1 MRRSNL
7 PAELNRFV
15 GRATEQAE
23 LARLLEE
30 SRLVTVVGVGGVGK
44 TRLALR
50 AAAAAKKRYGDE
62 VRIAELAPLRDPEL
76 VAHALVEALGLT
88 DHTLRAPREVLVE
101 HLAERRLL
109 LVLDGF
115 EHLVESCAP
124 LVRELLAHAPGLT
137 VLAAGRRPLR
147 VAGEAVFTL
156 APMCEADA
164 VALLAERAAEAGAP
178 VLPSGA
184 PTAAPRTADAP
195 AHGRV
200 RMSARASAP
209 DARDSVRDAARGSTH
224 GSPGSARDSAYDSVR
239 ELCRRLDGIP
249 LALELAAGRLPLL
262 SVEQM
267 LTRLG
272 DRFRLLTLGS
282 RGALPRHQTL
292 RTAIGWSHE
301 LCTPEERL
309 LWARLSVF
317 AGPFDLEAVE
327 YVCGGPELPTDR
339 ILDLL
344 GGLLAQSLVAREDTP
359 AGPGYRILDT
369 VAAYGAEW
377 LAALGD
383 TERLRRR
390 HRDWYMGLATW
401 CELEWFSPR
410 QAEVAART
418 DAALPNLR
426 AALDLCLELP
436 EDAHLAQHLAGT
448 LWFAWVGC
456 GRLSEGR
463 HWLERALALESGHEE
478 ARLKALWVLGYV
490 TVLQGD
496 GTAAVAALHECGE
509 RARASRNAL
518 AEAYAT
524 HRMGCLALLSDEM
537 PRAEELIGRALEAYR
552 ELGELNSNVLMGQVE
567 LAMARAFLGDLEGAV
582 AICREVREI
591 CEERGERWT
600 RAYALYVLAFSA
612 WTRGAYEE
620 ARELL
625 AECVTINHA
634 FHDLVGL
641 VLAIELLALVTVSE
655 GDPLEAA
662 VLQGAAVP
670 VWDTVGIQL
679 FGSGSFDGPR
689 TLCEQRAGEALGAE
703 AYAAAFRAGLGLS
716 LDATVERALVNRR
729 DPAIDGGAAP
739 AGQAAPRPFRTARSA
754 AVPGTRKPA
763 GSPTR
768 SGGEAAGREP
778 R

>member
-15 GRATEQAE
+15 GRAAE
-23 LARLLEE
+23 EAALTALLQT

-50 AAAAAKKRYGDE
+50 AAAGAQKRYGE
-62 VRIAELAPLRDPEL
+62 GVRLAELAPLRDPDL
-76 VAHALVEALGLT
+76 VAYALVEALGLT
-88 DHTLRAPREVLVE
+88 DHTPRAPREVLVE
-101 HLAERRLL
+101 HLAERRML
-109 LVLDGF
+109 LVVDGF
-115 EHLVESCAP
+115 EHLVEACAP
-124 LVRELLAHAPGLT
+124 LLRELLAHAPGLT

-147 VAGEAVFTL
+147 VAGESVFPL
-156 APMCEADA
+156 APMDEADA
-164 VALLAERAAEAGAP
+164 MALLAERAAEAGAP
-178 VLPSGA
+178 VTGSLPAGPGEPDLPA
-184 PTAAPRTADAP
+184 VPPTGPEA
-195 AHGRV
+195 
-200 RMSARASAP
+200 
-209 DARDSVRDAARGSTH
+209 
-224 GSPGSARDSAYDSVR
+224 VR

-262 SVEQM
+262 TVEQM
-267 LTRLG
+267 LLRLD
-272 DRFRLLTLGS
+272 DRFRLLADGE
-282 RGALPRHQTL
+282 RGVLPRHQTL

-327 YVCGGPELPTDR
+327 YVCGSRELPPER
-339 ILDLL
+339 ILDHL
-344 GGLLAQSLVAREDTP
+344 GGLLAQSLVSREDTP
-359 AGPGYRILDT
+359 AGPAYRLLDT

-383 TERLRRR
+383 TERMRRR

-410 QAEVAART
+410 QPEVAART

-436 EDAHLAQHLAGT
+436 DDAHLAQHLAGT

-463 HWLERALALESGHEE
+463 HWLERAVALESGHEE

-509 RARASRNAL
+509 RARSSRNAL

-524 HRMGCLALLSDEM
+524 HRMGCLALLSDDL
-537 PRAEELIGRALEAYR
+537 PRAESLIGRALDSYR
-552 ELGELNSNVLMGQVE
+552 ELGELNSNVLMGRVE
-567 LAMARAFLGDLEGAV
+567 VAMALAFRGDLEGAV
-582 AICREVREI
+582 AICREVREV
-591 CEERGERWT
+591 CEERGELWT

-612 WTRGAYEE
+612 WTRDAFGE

-625 AECVTINHA
+625 TECVSINHT
-634 FHDLVGL
+634 FRDLVGL

-655 GDPLEAA
+655 GDPAEAA

-670 VWDTVGIQL
+670 VWDTVGIRL
-679 FGSGSFDGPR
+679 FGSEAFDGPR
-689 TLCEQRAGEALGAE
+689 ALCERRAVEVLGAE
-703 AYAAAFRAGLGLS
+703 AFGAAVQEGRRLS
-716 LDATVERALVNRR
+716 LDAVVERALAGRR
-729 DPAIDGGAAP
+729 DPSLGAPRDAT
-739 AGQAAPRPFRTARSA
+739 APRPFRTGRSA

-763 GSPTR
+763 GSPTGK
-768 SGGEAAGREP
+768 GGEAAG
-778 R
+778 

>member
-7 PAELNRFV
+7 PAELNRFI
-15 GRATEQAE
+15 GRAAEQAA
-23 LARLLEE
+23 LTALLEA

-44 TRLALR
+44 TRFALR
-50 AAAAAKKRYGDE
+50 AAAGVQKRYGDG
-62 VRIAELAPLRDPEL
+62 VRLAELAPLRDPDLIEY
-76 VAHALVEALGLT
+76 ALVEALGLT
-88 DHTLRAPREVLVE
+88 DHTPRPPREVLVE
-101 HLAERRLL
+101 HLAERRTL
-109 LVLDGF
+109 LVVDGF
-115 EHLVESCAP
+115 EHLVEECAP
-124 LVRELLAHAPGLT
+124 LVRELLEHAPGLT

-147 VAGEAVFTL
+147 VAGETVFPL
-156 APMCEADA
+156 APLGEEDA
-164 VALLAERAAEAGAP
+164 MTLLAERAAEAGAP
-178 VLPSGA
+178 PLPGA
-184 PTAAPRTADAP
+184 AAGAVHGVPALTGPAARPGVTALPGVP
-195 AHGRV
+195 ALPGG
-200 RMSARASAP
+200 SAHDDGSAQ
-209 DARDSVRDAARGSTH
+209 ARGRDA
-224 GSPGSARDSAYDSVR
+224 VR

-267 LTRLG
+267 LCRLD
-272 DRFRLLTLGS
+272 DRFRLLTDGA

-317 AGPFDLEAVE
+317 PGPFDLESVE
-327 YVCGGPELPTDR
+327 YVCAGPELPPER

-344 GGLLAQSLVAREDTP
+344 GGLLAQSLLTREDTP
-359 AGPGYRILDT
+359 AGPAYRMLDT
-369 VAAYGAEW
+369 VAAYGSEW
-377 LAALGD
+377 LAALDD
-383 TERLRRR
+383 TERMRRR

-410 QAEVAART
+410 QPEVAALT
-418 DAALPNLR
+418 EAALPHLR

-463 HWLERALALESGHEE
+463 HWLDRALALESGHEE

-490 TVLQGD
+490 SVLQGD

-509 RARASRNAL
+509 RARSSRNAL

-524 HRMGCLALLSDEM
+524 HRMGCLALLTDDM
-537 PRAEELIGRALEAYR
+537 PRAEELIGRALVAYR
-552 ELGELNSNVLMGQVE
+552 ELGELNSNVLMGQIEVG
-567 LAMARAFLGDLEGAV
+567 LARAFRGDLEGAV
-582 AICREVREI
+582 ALCREVKDI
-591 CEERGERWT
+591 CEERGELWA
-600 RAYALYVLAFSA
+600 RAYALYVLGYAA

-625 AECVTINHA
+625 TACVSINHA
-634 FHDLVGL
+634 FRDLVGT
-641 VLAIELLALVTVSE
+641 VLAIEMLALVAVSE
-655 GDPLEAA
+655 GDPMEAA

-670 VWDTVGIQL
+670 LWDTVGVRL
-679 FGSGSFDGPR
+679 FGSAAFDAPR
-689 TLCEQRAGEALGAE
+689 TLCQQRAEEALGVE
-703 AYAAAFRAGLGLS
+703 AYAAAFRAGQGLS
-716 LDATVERALVNRR
+716 AAEAVERALVAGRH
-729 DPAIDGGAAP
+729 PAIDGP
-739 AGQAAPRPFRTARSA
+739 AEGAAPRPFRTAGST

-763 GSPTR
+763 GSPTGM
-768 SGGEAAGREP
+768 GGEAAG
-778 R
+778 

>member
-15 GRATEQAE
+15 GRSAEQAA
-23 LARLLEE
+23 LTALLER
-30 SRLVTVVGVGGVGK
+30 SRLVTIVGVGGVGK

-50 AAAAAKKRYGDE
+50 AATEVQKRYGDG
-62 VRIAELAPLRDPEL
+62 VRLAELAPLRDPEL
-76 VAHALVEALGLT
+76 IEYALAEALGLT
-88 DHTLRAPREVLVE
+88 DHTPRPPREVLLD

-109 LVLDGF
+109 LVVDGF
-115 EHLVESCAP
+115 EHLVERCAP
-124 LVRELLAHAPGLT
+124 LVRELLAHAPGLSVLT
-137 VLAAGRRPLR
+137 VGRRPLR
-147 VAGEAVFTL
+147 VAGETVFRL
-156 APMCEADA
+156 APLGEADA
-164 VALLAERAAEAGAP
+164 MTLLAERAVEAGAP
-178 VLPSGA
+178 GA
-184 PTAAPRTADAP
+184 PADE
-195 AHGRV
+195 
-200 RMSARASAP
+200 
-209 DARDSVRDAARGSTH
+209 DAAQ
-224 GSPGSARDSAYDSVR
+224 

-267 LTRLG
+267 LLRLD
-272 DRFRLLTLGS
+272 DRFRLLTQGA

-301 LCTPEERL
+301 LCTPRERL

-317 AGPFDLEAVE
+317 PGPFDLEAAE
-327 YVCGGPELPTDR
+327 YVCGGRELPAEQ

-344 GGLLAQSLVAREDTP
+344 GGLLTQSLLTREDTP
-359 AGPGYRILDT
+359 LGPAYRMLDT

-383 TERLRRR
+383 TERMRRR

-410 QAEVAART
+410 QTEVAALT
-418 DAALPNLR
+418 ESALPHLR
-426 AALDLCLELP
+426 AALELCLELP

-448 LWFAWVGC
+448 LWFVWVGC

-463 HWLERALALESGHEE
+463 HWLERALALDSGHEE

-490 TVLQGD
+490 AVLQGD

-509 RARASRNAL
+509 RARSSRNPL

-524 HRMGCLALLSDEM
+524 HRMGCLALLTDDM
-537 PRAEELIGRALEAYR
+537 ARAEELIGRALVAYR

-567 LAMARAFLGDLEGAV
+567 VAMARAFRGDLEGAV
-582 AICREVREI
+582 VLCREVREI
-591 CEERGERWT
+591 CEERGELWT
-600 RAYALYVLAFSA
+600 RAYALYVLGYSA
-612 WTRGAYEE
+612 WTRGAYGE

-625 AECVTINHA
+625 TECVSINHS
-634 FHDLVGL
+634 FRDLVGL
-641 VLAIELLALVTVSE
+641 VLAIEVLALVAVSE
-655 GDPLEAA
+655 GDPVEAA

-670 VWDTVGIQL
+670 VWDTVGVRL
-679 FGSGSFDGPR
+679 FGSEAFDGPR
-689 TLCEQRAGEALGAE
+689 SLCAERAREALGAE
-703 AYAAAFRAGLGLS
+703 AYGAAFRAGQALS
-716 LDATVERALVNRR
+716 AAEAVERALAVGRK
-729 DPAIDGGAAP
+729 AAVCGP
-739 AGQAAPRPFRTARSA
+739 SEPSAPRPFRTAGSS

-763 GSPTR
+763 GSPTGK
-768 SGGEAAGREP
+768 GGEAAGREP

>member
-15 GRATEQAE
+15 GRAAEQAA
-23 LARLLEE
+23 LTALLGT

-50 AAAAAKKRYGDE
+50 AAAGAQKRYGDG
-62 VRIAELAPLRDPEL
+62 VGLADLATLRDPDL
-76 VAHALVEALGLT
+76 VAHAVAEALGLT
-88 DHTLRAPREVLVE
+88 DHTPRPPREALVE
-101 HLAERRLL
+101 HVAERRML

-124 LVRELLAHAPGLT
+124 LVRELLAHAPGLA
-137 VLAAGRRPLR
+137 VLATGRRPLR
-147 VAGEAVFTL
+147 VAGEAVFPL
-156 APMCEADA
+156 APMDEADA

-178 VLPSGA
+178 VLPGGA
-184 PTAAPRTADAP
+184 GGPD
-195 AHGRV
+195 G
-200 RMSARASAP
+200 P
-209 DARDSVRDAARGSTH
+209 DAI
-224 GSPGSARDSAYDSVR
+224 PGRKPSEVPDTVR

-262 SVEQM
+262 SPEQV
-267 LTRLG
+267 LHRLD
-272 DRFRLLTLGS
+272 DRFRLLADGE
-282 RGALPRHQTL
+282 RGALPRHRTL

-301 LCTPEERL
+301 LCTPGERL

-327 YVCGGPELPTDR
+327 YVCGGRELPPER

-344 GGLLAQSLVAREDTP
+344 GGLLAQSLVSREDTP
-359 AGPGYRILDT
+359 AGPAYRMLGT

-383 TERLRRR
+383 TERMRRR

-418 DAALPNLR
+418 DVALPHLR
-426 AALDLCLELP
+426 AALELCLELP

-448 LWFAWVGC
+448 LWFAWAGC
-456 GRLSEGR
+456 GRLAEGR
-463 HWLERALALESGHEE
+463 YWLDRALALDSGHQE

-490 TVLQGD
+490 AVLQGD

-509 RARASRNAL
+509 RAGSSGNVL

-524 HRMGCLALLSDEM
+524 HRMGCLALLTDD
-537 PRAEELIGRALEAYR
+537 PVRAEELIGRALASYR

-567 LAMARAFLGDLEGAV
+567 VAMARAFRGDLEGAV
-582 AICREVREI
+582 VLCREVREI
-591 CEERGERWT
+591 CEERGELWT
-600 RAYALYVLAFSA
+600 RAYALYVLAYAA
-612 WTRGAYEE
+612 WTRDAYGE

-625 AECVTINHA
+625 TECVSVNHV

-641 VLAIELLALVTVSE
+641 VLAIELLALVTVGE
-655 GDPLEAA
+655 GDPAEAA
-662 VLQGAAVP
+662 VFQGAAVP
-670 VWDTVGIQL
+670 VWDAVGVRL
-679 FGSGSFDGPR
+679 FGSRSFGGPGE
-689 TLCEQRAGEALGAE
+689 LCEARAREALGAA
-703 AYAAAFRAGLGLS
+703 AYEEAFREGRGLS
-716 LDATVERALVNRR
+716 LDAVVERALAGRR
-729 DPAIDGGAAP
+729 DPAGGGAAP
-739 AGQAAPRPFRTARSA
+739 PRPFRTGRSA
-754 AVPGTRKPA
+754 GVPGTRKPA
-763 GSPTR
+763 GSPTGR
-768 SGGEAAGREP
+768 GGEAAG
-778 R
+778 

>member
-15 GRATEQAE
+15 GRDVERAA
-23 LARLLEE
+23 LAALLEA

-50 AAAAAKKRYGDE
+50 AAQDAQKRYGE
-62 VRIAELAPLRDPEL
+62 GVGLAELAPLRDPDL
-76 VAHALVEALGLT
+76 VAYALVEALGLT
-88 DHTLRAPREVLVE
+88 DHTTRPPREVLVE
-101 HLAERRLL
+101 HLAERRML
-109 LVLDGF
+109 LVVDGF

-124 LVRELLAHAPGLT
+124 LVRELLAQAPGLT
-137 VLAAGRRPLR
+137 VLAVGRRPLR
-147 VAGEAVFTL
+147 VAGEAVFPL
-156 APMCEADA
+156 APMDEADA
-164 VALLAERAAEAGAP
+164 VELLAERAAEAGAP
-178 VLPSGA
+178 VAVPLPGPPGPSAPPSPGVPGRPALPLPGHPASLLPRGPGFPASLAPGPWEPSGA
-184 PTAAPRTADAP
+184 RSGAEA
-195 AHGRV
+195 
-200 RMSARASAP
+200 
-209 DARDSVRDAARGSTH
+209 
-224 GSPGSARDSAYDSVR
+224 VR

-267 LTRLG
+267 LLRLD
-272 DRFRLLTLGS
+272 DRFRLLTDGE
-282 RGALPRHQTL
+282 RGVLPRHQTL

-317 AGPFDLEAVE
+317 AGSFDLEAVE
-327 YVCGGPELPTDR
+327 YVCGGPELPPDR
-339 ILDLL
+339 VLDHL
-344 GGLLAQSLVAREDTP
+344 GGLLAQSLVSREDTP
-359 AGPGYRILDT
+359 AGPAYRLLDT

-383 TERLRRR
+383 TERMRRR

-410 QAEVAART
+410 QADVAART

-490 TVLQGD
+490 SVLQGD

-509 RARASRNAL
+509 RARSTGNAL

-524 HRMGCLALLSDEM
+524 HRMGCLALLSDDL
-537 PRAEELIGRALEAYR
+537 PRAEALIGRALDAYR

-567 LAMARAFLGDLEGAV
+567 VAMAQAFRGDLEGAV
-582 AICREVREI
+582 AICREVREV
-591 CEERGERWT
+591 CEERGELWT
-600 RAYALYVLAFSA
+600 RAYALYVLGYSA
-612 WTRGAYEE
+612 WTRDAYGE

-625 AECVTINHA
+625 TECVSINHT
-634 FHDLVGL
+634 FRDLVGL

-655 GDPLEAA
+655 GDPVEAA
-662 VLQGAAVP
+662 VLQGATVP
-670 VWDTVGIQL
+670 VWDTVGIRL
-679 FGSGSFDGPR
+679 FGSEAFDGPR
-689 TLCEQRAGEALGAE
+689 ALCEQRAEEALGAE
-703 AYAAAFRAGLGLS
+703 AFDVAVREGRNLP
-716 LDATVERALVNRR
+716 LDAVVERALAGRR
-729 DPAIDGGAAP
+729 DPGVGGA
-739 AGQAAPRPFRTARSA
+739 AAPRPFRTARA
-754 AVPGTRKPA
+754 ARVPGTRKPA
-763 GSPTR
+763 GSPTGK
-768 SGGEAAGREP
+768 GGEAAG
-778 R
+778 

>member
-15 GRATEQAE
+15 GRTSEQAA
-23 LARLLEE
+23 LTALLEA

-50 AAAAAKKRYGDE
+50 AAAGVQKRYSDG
-62 VRIAELAPLRDPEL
+62 VRLAELAPLRDPEL
-76 VAHALVEALGLT
+76 IEYALVEALDLT
-88 DHTLRAPREVLVE
+88 DHTPRPPREALVE
-101 HLAERRLL
+101 HLAERRTL
-109 LVLDGF
+109 LVVDGF
-115 EHLVESCAP
+115 EHLVEHCAP
-124 LVRELLAHAPGLT
+124 LVRELLEHAPGLT
-137 VLAAGRRPLR
+137 VLAVGRRPLR
-147 VAGEAVFTL
+147 VAGEAVFPL
-156 APMCEADA
+156 APLGETEAMT
-164 VALLAERAAEAGAP
+164 LLAERAAEAGAP
-178 VLPSGA
+178 SLPGA
-184 PTAAPRTADAP
+184 GGGAFHGIPSLTGAP
-195 AHGRV
+195 AHPAAARPGVPGGPAGGPGRTGG
-200 RMSARASAP
+200 
-209 DARDSVRDAARGSTH
+209 RDA
-224 GSPGSARDSAYDSVR
+224 VR

-267 LTRLG
+267 LDRLD
-272 DRFRLLTLGS
+272 DRFRLLTDGT

-317 AGPFDLEAVE
+317 PGPFDLEAAE
-327 YVCGGPELPTDR
+327 YVCGGPELPPER

-344 GGLLAQSLVAREDTP
+344 GGLLAQSLLTREDSS
-359 AGPGYRILDT
+359 AGPAYRMLDT

-377 LAALGD
+377 LVALGD
-383 TERLRRR
+383 TERMRRR

-410 QAEVAART
+410 QPEVAALT
-418 DAALPNLR
+418 EAALPHLR

-463 HWLERALALESGHEE
+463 HWLDRALALESGHEE

-490 TVLQGD
+490 AVLQGD

-509 RARASRNAL
+509 RARSSRNAL

-524 HRMGCLALLSDEM
+524 HRMGCLALLTDDM
-537 PRAEELIGRALEAYR
+537 PRAEELIGRALDAYR
-552 ELGELNSNVLMGQVE
+552 ELGELNSNVLMAQIE
-567 LAMARAFLGDLEGAV
+567 LAMARAFRGDQEGAS
-582 AICREVREI
+582 ALSREVRDV
-591 CEERGERWT
+591 CEERGELWA
-600 RAYALYVLAFSA
+600 RAYALYVLGYLA
-612 WTRGAYEE
+612 WTRGAYGE

-625 AECVTINHA
+625 TECVSINDR
-634 FHDLVGL
+634 FRDLVGL

-655 GDPLEAA
+655 GDPTEAA

-670 VWDTVGIQL
+670 VWDTVGVRL
-679 FGSGSFDGPR
+679 FGSEAFDVPR
-689 TLCEQRAGEALGAE
+689 ALCERQAEEALGAE
-703 AYAAAFRAGLGLS
+703 AYGAAFRAGQGLS
-716 LDATVERALVNRR
+716 AAEAVERALVAGRS
-729 DPAIDGGAAP
+729 PALGVAP
-739 AGQAAPRPFRTARSA
+739 EESAPRPFRTAGAA

-763 GSPTR
+763 GSPTGK
-768 SGGEAAGREP
+768 GGEAAG
-778 R
+778 